1 MASSKRWGKGIQV
14 STTLKGGEDLLR
26 KLKGLG
32 LDAQKVADV
41 ATREAMEV
49 SRAKIEADAP
59 GPGIV
64 MAPDKSPAAGVAVFV
79 VGPDKDHWYYQ
90 FFETGVSAFEINM
103 VKRRTKR
110 TATEKKSGKRM
121 RGRRV
126 RSEGSVLAFEASG
139 GVGGA
144 VVFAKRV
151 QRGPMAAQ
159 PFMRRNFL
167 GSENPMKDKFGYVF
181 SRAVIA
187 KYLEGA

>member
-14 STTLKGGEDLLR
+14 STTLQGGEDLLR

-32 LDAQKVADV
+32 LDATKVADV

-64 MAPDKSPAAGVAVFV
+64 MVTDKAPAAGAAAYM

-103 VKRRTKR
+103 VKRRTSR
-110 TATEKKSGKRM
+110 TAIERKTGKVM
-121 RGRRV
+121 GGRKIK
-126 RSEGSVLAFEASG
+126 GGGGVLAFEIG
-139 GVGGA
+139 TRT
-144 VVFAKRV
+144 VFAKRV
-151 QRGPMAAQ
+151 QRGPMAAR

-167 GSENPMKDKFGYVF
+167 GSENPMKDKFGYVI
-181 SRAVIA
+181 SKAVIV